1 LYADVESLVN
11 KKILT
16 VLFMLLVLAL
26 PSAFAESFVVTT
38 NKDIYTSDEKAIIL
52 GAIPREAPDGFAVL
66 IKITGPEGDCA
77 SQHLLPAADNSFISR
92 PIRLDECGSGEFT
105 VSASYGDQSTTSTFM
120 ISNSNQADAGSK
132 LELRM
137 LKKVILQ
144 AQDAVNARVK
154 ELVEQGYVMS
164 EDVAQ
169 KYGEGVSEASLALQA
184 IEFGNAAEAK
194 KHMILAVRD
203 FREVLQ
209 ALSEE
214 DISRFEQTAKQQAAN
229 DDASDIV
236 GTYNMLQKYYNRLE
250 ELAEKNQV
258 DKKSE
263 FEAAALLL
271 SNARHMIEEGNLEAA
286 AVNLGRVSSLLEE
299 IRTGLFDDEVKGQQ
313 QNFSSY
319 ANGTSTEDEERK
331 RKLSDIATKY
341 EKKALQLG
349 RTGTDEEAQK
359 KLKEALAL
367 ITSARANIGAQD
379 LDSAR
384 DNLTAAYWLI
394 DEAQGLIEDENDG
407 SSDSGRGKDDDKDN
421 KGSGSDND
429 DDN

>member
-1 LYADVESLVN
+1 MYADVGSLVN

-16 VLFMLLVLAL
+16 VLSLLLVLAL
-26 PSAFAESFVVTT
+26 PSAFAESFFVTT

-52 GAIPREAPDGFAVL
+52 GAIPQEAPDGFAVL
-66 IKITGPEGDCA
+66 IRITGPDGDCA
-77 SQHLLPAADNSFISR
+77 SQHLLPGVDNSFISR
-92 PIRLDECGSGEFT
+92 PIRLDECGPGEFT
-105 VSASYGDQSTTSTFM
+105 VSASYGDQSATSTFM
-120 ISNSNQADAGSK
+120 ISSSNQVDAGSK

-154 ELVEQGYVMS
+154 ELVERVYVLP

-184 IEFGNAAEAK
+184 IEFGDAAEAK
-194 KHMILAVRD
+194 KHTILAVRD
-203 FREVLQ
+203 FREVLE

-214 DISRFEQTAKQQAAN
+214 KVGRFEQTAKQQAAN

-258 DKKSE
+258 DKKTE
-263 FEAAALLL
+263 FEAASLLL
-271 SNARHMIEEGNLEAA
+271 SNARQMIEEGNLEAA

-299 IRTGLFDDEVKGQQ
+299 IRAGLFDEEKGQQ
-313 QNFSSY
+313 QNFASY
-319 ANGTSTEDEERK
+319 TNGTSPEAEERK

-349 RTGTDEEAQK
+349 RTGADEEAQE

-367 ITSARANIGAQD
+367 IANARVNIDVQDLGSARN
-379 LDSAR
+379 
-384 DNLTAAYWLI
+384 NLTAAYWLI

-407 SSDSGRGKDDDKDN
+407 SSDSGRGKDNEKDN
-421 KGSGSDND
+421 KGSGSDSD

>member
-1 LYADVESLVN
+1 M
-11 KKILT
+11 I
-16 VLFMLLVLAL
+16 VLLLLLVIAL
-26 PSAFAESFVVTT
+26 PLSAFAESFFVTT
-38 NKDIYTSDEKAIIL
+38 NKDIYASDEKAIIL
-52 GAIPREAPDGFAVL
+52 GAIPPEAPDGFAVL

-92 PIRLDECGSGEFT
+92 PIRLDECGFGEFT
-105 VSASYGDQSTTSTFM
+105 VSASYGDQNATSTFM
-120 ISNSNQADAGSK
+120 ISNNQADAGNR

-144 AQDAVNARVK
+144 AQDAVNTRVK
-154 ELVEQGYVMS
+154 ERIEQGYVLP
-164 EDVAQ
+164 EEVAQ
-169 KYGEGVSEASLALQA
+169 KYGEGVSEASLALQSIA
-184 IEFGNAAEAK
+184 FGDAAEAK
-194 KHMILAVRD
+194 KHMILSVRD

-209 ALSEE
+209 ALPDE
-214 DISRFEQTAKQQAAN
+214 DVGRLEQTAKQQAAN
-229 DDASDIV
+229 DDTSDIV
-236 GTYNMLQKYYNRLE
+236 GTYNKLQKYYNRLE

-258 DKKSE
+258 DKKTE
-263 FEAAALLL
+263 FEATALLL
-271 SNARHMIEEGNLEAA
+271 SNARQMIEEGNLEAA

-299 IRTGLFDDEVKGQQ
+299 IRAGFIDDEGKGQQ
-313 QNFSSY
+313 QNFTSY
-319 ANGTSTEDEERK
+319 ANGSSPEHEERK

-349 RTGTDEEAQK
+349 QTSADEEAQE

-367 ITSARANIGAQD
+367 IASARVNIDAQD

-394 DEAQGLIEDENDG
+394 DEAQELIEHEDDE
-407 SSDSGRGKDDDKDN
+407 SPDSRRGKDDDK
-421 KGSGSDND
+421 GPGIDND